1 MSVPTLLRS
10 SCLAIAVILAAGC
23 TTEPA
28 KPKLTPEQQAIAAM
42 SYDQKAAK
50 FLDLIHAD
58 KMTTPAYMQVNAML
72 EQLYVASKAP
82 ETKRSVL
89 EKYQAQ
95 ANTILDKAV
104 GWDVLKPEVVKLY
117 TASFTDTELA
127 QLIEFYQSPTGQK
140 MVKQLPLVTMQTD
153 QLIQKKVMQ
162 NAVPQIN
169 TLIEDMAKDLGV
181 SLKKNGRK

>member
-1 MSVPTLLRS
+1 MSVSTLLRS
-10 SCLAIAVILAAGC
+10 SCLAVAVILASGC
-23 TTEPA
+23 ASEPA

-42 SYDQKAAK
+42 SYDQKAGK

-58 KMTTPAYMQVNAML
+58 KMTTPAYMQMNAML
-72 EQLYVASKAP
+72 EQLYVVSKAP
-82 ETKRSVL
+82 ESKRAVL

-104 GWDVLKPEVVKLY
+104 GWDVLKPEVVKFY
-117 TASFTDTELA
+117 TTNFTDAELA

-153 QLIQKKVMQ
+153 QLIQKKVME
-162 NAVPQIN
+162 NAAPHIN
-169 TLIEDMAKDLGV
+169 ALIEQMAKELGV
-181 SLKKNGRK
+181 SLKKNVRK